1 MLTVDFG
8 RLALAPGIT
17 LLDLGC
23 GEGRHVLSA
32 YALNREGFA
41 VGLDLGLAD
50 ARKTRAAFVQDPAV
64 ANEEGERWAVICG
77 DALALPFADESFDR
91 IVCSEVLEHIPDYQG
106 ALREIG
112 RVLKPGGLLA
122 VSVPRYWPEKV
133 CWWLSD
139 DYHANEGGHIRIFR
153 ARQLRRDI
161 EARGFEYRGRH
172 WAHALHTPY
181 WWLKCLFWERQEKSW
196 LIALYHRFLV
206 WDIMKKPWLTRWL
219 DRMLNPIIG
228 KSVVMYFRK
237 HD

>member
-1 MLTVDFG
+1 MSGAGASWVSPAGNVFARPSTGARWLPRSWLSTTRPLRMLTVDFG

-91 IVCSEVLEHIPDYQG
+91 IVCSEVLEHI
-106 ALREIG
+106 
-112 RVLKPGGLLA
+112 
-122 VSVPRYWPEKV
+122 
-133 CWWLSD
+133 
-139 DYHANEGGHIRIFR
+139 
-153 ARQLRRDI
+153 
-161 EARGFEYRGRH
+161 
-172 WAHALHTPY
+172 
-181 WWLKCLFWERQEKSW
+181 
-196 LIALYHRFLV
+196 
-206 WDIMKKPWLTRWL
+206 
-219 DRMLNPIIG
+219 
-228 KSVVMYFRK
+228 
-237 HD
+237 